1 MLIVG
6 IAGLVIGIEC
16 RYSYLEKRCAAYAT
30 EGTPDFTVSVTDAMI
45 EEEKARAIEVPAGAD
60 DGYFESLSAARE
72 IAHRLPS
79 YDAFLFHAAVIDYKG
94 EAVAFTAPSGTGK
107 STHIKN
113 WKRAFGNDVGIVN
126 GDKPILRF
134 GDDGT
139 LFAYGS
145 PWAGKEGWNRNVG
158 RPLRAV
164 VFLTRGKENAIAP
177 LSPADAALPVM
188 NQILL
193 ESDPETV
200 EATLALADRML
211 KTVGLYRLAC
221 TPEVGSAIVAKT
233 GVFGN

>member
-30 EGTPDFTVSVTDAMI
+30 EGTPDFTVSVTNAMI

-60 DGYFESLSAARE
+60 DGYFESLCAARE

-158 RPLRAV
+158 RPLHAV

-200 EATLALADRML
+200 EATLSLADRML

>member
-16 RYSYLEKRCAAYAT
+16 RFPYLEKRCAAYET
-30 EGTPDFTVSVTDAMI
+30 EGEPLFTVAVTDEMI
-45 EEEKARAIEVPAGAD
+45 EEEKARALEVPAGAD
-60 DGYFESLSAARE
+60 DGYFESLSVARK
-72 IAHRLPS
+72 IAHRLPG
-79 YDAFLFHAAVIDYKG
+79 YGAFLFHAAVIDYKG
-94 EAVAFTAPSGTGK
+94 EAIAFTAPSGTGK

-113 WKRAFGNDVGIVN
+113 WKRAFGHDVGIVN

-134 GDDGT
+134 SSDGR
-139 LFAYGS
+139 LYAYGS
-145 PWAGKEGWNRNVG
+145 PWAGKEGWNRNVA
-158 RPLRAV
+158 RPLRAI
-164 VFLTRGKENAIAP
+164 VFLERGSKNTIHP

-200 EATLALADRML
+200 GATLSLADRML

-221 TPEVGSAIVAKT
+221 TPDVGSALVAKN
-233 GVFGN
+233 GIFGS

>member
-60 DGYFESLSAARE
+60 DGYFESLCAARG
-72 IAHRLPS
+72 IAHRLPT
-79 YDAFLFHAAVIDYKG
+79 YGAFLFHAAVIEYKG
-94 EAVAFTAPSGTGK
+94 EAIAFTAPSGTGK

-113 WKRAFGNDVGIVN
+113 WKRAFGVDVGIVN

-134 GDDGT
+134 ESDGT
-139 LFAYGS
+139 LVAYGS

-158 RPLRAV
+158 RPLRAI
-164 VFLTRGKENAIAP
+164 VFLERGGKNTIHP

-200 EATLALADRML
+200 DATLSLADRML
-211 KTVGLYRLAC
+211 STVKLYRLAC
-221 TPEVGSAIVAKT
+221 TPDVDSALVAKN
-233 GVFGN
+233 GIFGF

>member
-16 RYSYLEKRCAAYAT
+16 RFPYLEKRCAAYETA
-30 EGTPDFTVSVTDAMI
+30 GAPLFTVAVSDKMI
-45 EEEKARAIEVPAGAD
+45 EEEKARALEVPAGAD
-60 DGYFESLSAARE
+60 DGYFESLSVARE

-79 YDAFLFHAAVIDYKG
+79 YGAFLFHAAVIDYKG

-113 WKRAFGNDVGIVN
+113 WKRAFGVDVGIVN

-134 GDDGT
+134 EGDGT

-158 RPLRAV
+158 RPLRAL
-164 VFLTRGKENAIAP
+164 VFLERGSKNTIRPLAP
-177 LSPADAALPVM
+177 SDAVLPVM

-200 EATLALADRML
+200 EATLALADKML
-211 KTVGLYRLAC
+211 STVKLYRLAC
-221 TPEVGSAIVAKT
+221 TPDVGSALVAKN
-233 GVFGN
+233 GIFES

>member
-16 RYSYLEKRCAAYAT
+16 RFPYLEKRCVAYET
-30 EGTPDFTVSVTDAMI
+30 EGAPLFTVAVTDEMI
-45 EEEKARAIEVPAGAD
+45 EEEKARALAVPAGAD
-60 DGYFESLSAARE
+60 DGYFESLCAARE
-72 IAHRLPS
+72 IAHRLPD
-79 YDAFLFHAAVIDYKG
+79 YGAFLFHAAVIDYKG

-113 WKRAFGNDVGIVN
+113 WKRAFGGDVGIVN

-164 VFLTRGKENAIAP
+164 VFLERGSENTITP

-193 ESDPETV
+193 ESEPETV
-200 EATLALADRML
+200 EATLALADKML
-211 KTVGLYRLAC
+211 STVKLYRLAC
-221 TPEVGSAIVAKT
+221 TPEVGSAIVAKA